1 VRFLTIFPSY
11 LIWHYGG
18 AFKDYRRVSMN
29 LLWFISNFFSIELLV
44 GTLFSP
50 WKRLAKDEYGGGD
63 SNFFTN
69 FIVNV
74 LMRISGFLIRSV
86 TIVIGSIALL
96 LTAIFLALGFI
107 FWLLLPFIFFGLVL
121 YSISFFVLK

>member
-1 VRFLTIFPSY
+1 MRFLTIFPSY

>member
-1 VRFLTIFPSY
+1 
-11 LIWHYGG
+11 
-18 AFKDYRRVSMN
+18 MN